1 MSDDTGFDSIGEYQN
16 LLAALL
22 SELQKGARQDRELL
36 RLVGSLG
43 ASLTR
48 EADMKNWP
56 TVKSALTPEAYDSLL
71 ATFQN
76 QGNEL
81 SKAGNQKAATAVNV
95 MALSLIGSRISDLT
109 ISEGVA
115 ILDDFIGFA
124 MQTFLKDVDKRRER
138 ASRKKPSDTR
148 H

>member
-22 SELQKGARQDRELL
+22 TELQKGGRQDRELVH
-36 RLVGSLG
+36 LVGGLG

-56 TVKSALTPEAYDSLL
+56 TVKAALTPDAYDSLL
-71 ATFQN
+71 ATFQR
-76 QGNEL
+76 QGNEV
-81 SKAGNQKAATAVNV
+81 SNAGNQKAATAINV

-109 ISEGVA
+109 VSEGVA
-115 ILDDFIGFA
+115 ILDDFIGFS
-124 MQTFLKDVDKRRER
+124 MQTFLKDVDKRRDSAR
-138 ASRKKPSDTR
+138 RKKPSDTR
-148 H
+148 N